1 MTSGAP
7 EGKGHGHIAVSCGVA
22 QCLETRRTAMAVGA
36 DHAILPAGHEE
47 LQPLAMA
54 KLLKALVDKEQ
65 SRLIILAIRRP
76 WAR

>member
-1 MTSGAP
+1 
-7 EGKGHGHIAVSCGVA
+7 
-22 QCLETRRTAMAVGA
+22 MAVGA